1 MKIIKKMSKCK
12 HQWINDYD
20 TPILSPYQ
28 KEIPVVCIKCGKKSY
43 KNYE

>member
-1 MKIIKKMSKCK
+1 MSKCK
-12 HQWINDYD
+12 HQWINDYE